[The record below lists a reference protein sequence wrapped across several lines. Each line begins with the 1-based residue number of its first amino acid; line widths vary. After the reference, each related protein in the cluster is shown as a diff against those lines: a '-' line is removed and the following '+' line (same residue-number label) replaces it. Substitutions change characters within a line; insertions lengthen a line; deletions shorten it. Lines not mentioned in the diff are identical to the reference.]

1 MPAYISG
8 SLRRKCSSA
17 SKFLVLMTVPLGK
30 TIVSESRV
38 EYELNSVP
46 HAIPLEL
53 FATTPPIVQA
63 ISLAGS
69 GPSLRPYL
77 ANAIF
82 TCFTVAPGCTRT
94 RAPLSN
100 TSISLK

>member
-1 MPAYISG
+1 
-8 SLRRKCSSA
+8 
-17 SKFLVLMTVPLGK
+17 MTVPLGR

-38 EYELNSVP
+38 AYELNSVP

-69 GPSLRPYL
+69 GPSFRPYF
-77 ANAIF
+77 AKAIF
-82 TCFTVAPGCTRT
+82 TCFTVAPG
-94 RAPLSN
+94 
-100 TSISLK
+100 